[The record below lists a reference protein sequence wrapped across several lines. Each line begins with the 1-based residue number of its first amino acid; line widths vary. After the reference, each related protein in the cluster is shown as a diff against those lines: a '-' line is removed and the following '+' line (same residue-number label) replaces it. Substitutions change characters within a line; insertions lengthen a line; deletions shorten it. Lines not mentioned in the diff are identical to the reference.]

1 MPRKVITEQLKVDII
16 DFYKNNKVS
25 LQEVAT
31 KFNLSFPTISKIL
44 SGIKKYTKNEL
55 FNPDLNESYFSKIDY
70 GNKAYFIGLLIAD
83 GNVFKYTDNSNRQ
96 ASISVTLAEEDSYI
110 LYKFKE
116 ELNSKTALIADKR
129 RDSIANTFAFRSN
142 KIADDLAKYSII
154 PNKTFHTYLP
164 EVPEQYMS
172 DLIRGIL
179 DGDGSIRCKQG
190 GKENRNR
197 FFHYIGFCGTHKLMQ
212 DISDYLSDKLNL
224 NVRPKVYDYK
234 DRNLSEIHISNIAD
248 ICKVGDFLY
257 KDAELYLIRKYN
269 KFINIKNHYN
279 IQDNTELTE

>member
-1 MPRKVITEQLKVDII
+1 MPRKIITEQLKVDII

-31 KFNLSFPTISKIL
+31 EFNLSFPTISKIL

-55 FNPDLNESYFSKIDY
+55 FNPDLNESYFSKIDS

-83 GNVFKYTDNSNRQ
+83 GNVFKYNDNSNRQ
-96 ASISVTLAEEDSYI
+96 TSISVTLAEEDNYI

-129 RDSIANTFAFRSN
+129 RNNIANTFAFRSN

-179 DGDGSIRCKQG
+179 DGDGSIRCKQS

-212 DISDYLSDKLNL
+212 DISDYLADKLNL

-234 DRNLSEIHISNIAD
+234 DRNLSEIHISNVAD

-257 KDAELYLIRKYN
+257 KDAELYLTRKYN

-279 IQDNTELTE
+279 IQDNTELTK